1 MEMICLNDIVWT
13 MLDLFDDIYL
23 ELQQILAAIERD
35 DLAGLLELP
44 PPQEFDPFKT
54 IGRYC

>member
-1 MEMICLNDIVWT
+1 MICLDDIVWT

-23 ELQQILAAIERD
+23 ELEQILAAIERD
-35 DLAGLLELP
+35 DLTGLLEPL

-54 IGRYC
+54 IGKYC